1 LDLLAF
7 GKPEQEQGGAA
18 RDSEVTR
25 MVVASQMR
33 RTRLVIA
40 DRHPIVLHGLIS
52 VIAAQQDFEIVASCT
67 SGKRS
72 VDALRNLAPDVALLG
87 DSLPDVSASEI
98 LAIADAEHLP
108 TRLVFFTASIEQGN
122 LASAIADGACSGIS
136 KFASPETLLRSLR
149 QVMDGISLLPE
160 PAPEA
165 SPAEKEENGV
175 NVEELLAVLTDRERE
190 IMRLVAEGASNKA
203 IARQLNISDGTIK
216 VHLHHIYQKLEI
228 SSRTVLA
235 ALVLSQRHGG
245 FGMLW
250 LAALTFA
257 TMHDAKAMDPDEPIL
272 DDDNIEYKDFEH
284 GAFELWT
291 REPVARHIVV
301 DDPGKTVVITTR
313 GSSVSVSHVANS
325 AARMEE
331 LQSAQ
336 QAVLANA
343 SLGYGPGGSSSTPF
357 NLNLPGAQPL
367 NYVQPG
373 GPATQGSLPPLEFAP
388 NPIFYPLLAPAPP
401 PEPPSLNAAAG
412 PILIDTS
419 AFDDFAPSSGNFIAS
434 SPRPAAT
441 LTFGIAGGVTGST
454 VVDGSSYDVSRTGIY
469 GTLYL
474 NSTTGAYI
482 YVPDDDAINALA
494 APSIESFTITVWDGT
509 LAASQTFTVAV
520 NGSND
525 AAIISGETG
534 GAVTEAGGIANAEQG
549 TLTASGTLTATDVD
563 NPANNFTAV
572 TAPTPSQNGYGSF
585 TMTAAGVWTYTLNN
599 ANAEVQA
606 LNIGGTLID
615 TFIVTTVDGTPQVV
629 TITITG
635 SNDAAIISGTTTGSV
650 VETGN
655 AAPGTPVA
663 TGTLTDVDVDN
674 APNSFIA
681 VTSPTASSNGYGS
694 FTMTAAGVWTY
705 TLNNSNAEVQ
715 ALNVGG
721 TLIDTFIVTTVD
733 GTPQVVTITITG
745 SNDAAIISGTTTGS
759 VVETG
764 TTAPGTPVAT
774 GTLTAVDVDNAAN
787 AFIAVGAPTASSN
800 GYGSFTLTAGG
811 VWTFTL
817 NNSNPEVQALNV
829 GGTLI
834 DTFTVTTV
842 DGTAQVVTI
851 TITGNNDAAII
862 SGTSTGSVVETG
874 TAVSGTPVATGTLTD
889 VDVDNA
895 PNSFIAV
902 SSPTA
907 SSNGYGSF
915 TMTAAGVWTYT
926 LNNSNAEVQALNV
939 GGTLIDTFTVTTVDG
954 TAQVVTIT
962 ITGNNDAAIISGT
975 STGSVVETGTTAPG
989 TPVATGTLTA
999 VDVDNAANAF
1009 VAVSSPTASS
1019 NGYGSFTMTA
1029 AGVWTYTLNNSNPEV
1044 QALNVGGILIDTF
1057 TVTTVD
1063 GTAQVVT
1070 ITITGNNDAAIISGT
1085 STGSVVEA
1093 GGDDPGT
1100 PVATGTL
1107 TAIDAD
1113 DEDNTFIAVTAPA
1126 ASSKG
1131 YGTFMMTAAGVW
1143 TYTLNNANAEVE
1155 ALNPGE
1161 TLTDTFTVTTIDGTT
1176 QVVTIVIHGSGDA
1189 DPNDFDNLA
1198 LGTAVVTDPPFVY
1211 GTPNGET
1218 IAGGGNQFQIVY
1230 AGKGNDTVN
1239 GTSSG
1244 DLLYGGSGN
1253 DTMKGN
1259 GGDDTIYGGS
1269 GRDDINGNNGNDIII
1284 GGYGADT
1291 LTGSNGDDVFVY
1303 LSVADSN
1310 SRGFDRITDFASG
1323 SDKIN
1328 LAAFGALAFMH
1339 LASTSTSVPPRTIAW
1354 IYNAASN
1361 ETIVYVNPTDGALDI
1376 GDPALLEIHLQGVQS
1391 VAESDFIFEESAA
1404 TAVVASAE
1412 TVDPMLAAIAAAETV
1427 VLASTIAEVTAES
1440 TVEVSAHGGGW
1451 TPPRTEESFKFDFD
1465 RSLESIG
1472 SVRIAQFG
1480 EASAHATAAADGEA
1494 VTTLASG
1501 SQVVGGHA
1509 PAATATTESTF
1520 HPGPLHGNAGIS
1532 AAGGTFAMASSGA
1545 NEPAALANANAA
1557 AQLAEHGVTPGN
1569 GAGPSASEGNGP
1581 NNPQSASNSAAAGQ
1595 GNQHAAASA
1604 GHVAEHGQ
1612 GHSQHS
1618 NNASQQTDP
1627 VEAASASAA
1636 SPQGMAHGHGAAHAE
1651 IGKEPG
1657 QGNSNNAA
1665 AASNQADPVT
1675 PVNASAASAQGTAH
1689 GQGAAHVLLVQ
1700 EPEPGN
1706 SPHSKAAAAASHQA
1720 DPVEPTNAGTASAPG
1735 LAHGA
1740 GQAQVVHE
1748 PGQAG
1753 SFNFSNAVAASNH
1766 ADPVE
1771 PTGAGAASAQG
1782 LAHGVGQAQVVQ
1794 EPGQGS
1800 SFQFSNA
1807 AVASNL
1813 ADPVE
1818 PTGAGAAS
1826 AQGLAHGAGQAQ
1838 VVQQF
1843 GQGSSFQF
1851 SNAAVASNL
1860 ADPVEPINAGSAQ
1873 GMAHGYG
1880 AGPVGP
1886 EEIQQLVE
1894 LSQPADPA
1902 AAHAHLVPPH
1912 AASHGAHELI
1922 V

>member
-1 LDLLAF
+1 
-7 GKPEQEQGGAA
+7 
-18 RDSEVTR
+18 
-25 MVVASQMR
+25 
-33 RTRLVIA
+33 
-40 DRHPIVLHGLIS
+40 
-52 VIAAQQDFEIVASCT
+52 
-67 SGKRS
+67 
-72 VDALRNLAPDVALLG
+72 
-87 DSLPDVSASEI
+87 
-98 LAIADAEHLP
+98 
-108 TRLVFFTASIEQGN
+108 
-122 LASAIADGACSGIS
+122 
-136 KFASPETLLRSLR
+136 
-149 QVMDGISLLPE
+149 
-160 PAPEA
+160 
-165 SPAEKEENGV
+165 
-175 NVEELLAVLTDRERE
+175 
-190 IMRLVAEGASNKA
+190 
-203 IARQLNISDGTIK
+203 
-216 VHLHHIYQKLEI
+216 
-228 SSRTVLA
+228 
-235 ALVLSQRHGG
+235 
-245 FGMLW
+245 
-250 LAALTFA
+250 
-257 TMHDAKAMDPDEPIL
+257 
-272 DDDNIEYKDFEH
+272 
-284 GAFELWT
+284 
-291 REPVARHIVV
+291 
-301 DDPGKTVVITTR
+301 
-313 GSSVSVSHVANS
+313 
-325 AARMEE
+325 
-331 LQSAQ
+331 
-336 QAVLANA
+336 
-343 SLGYGPGGSSSTPF
+343 
-357 NLNLPGAQPL
+357 
-367 NYVQPG
+367 
-373 GPATQGSLPPLEFAP
+373 
-388 NPIFYPLLAPAPP
+388 
-401 PEPPSLNAAAG
+401 
-412 PILIDTS
+412 
-419 AFDDFAPSSGNFIAS
+419 
-434 SPRPAAT
+434 
-441 LTFGIAGGVTGST
+441 
-454 VVDGSSYDVSRTGIY
+454 
-469 GTLYL
+469 
-474 NSTTGAYI
+474 
-482 YVPDDDAINALA
+482 
-494 APSIESFTITVWDGT
+494 
-509 LAASQTFTVAV
+509 
-520 NGSND
+520 
-525 AAIISGETG
+525 
-534 GAVTEAGGIANAEQG
+534 
-549 TLTASGTLTATDVD
+549 
-563 NPANNFTAV
+563 
-572 TAPTPSQNGYGSF
+572 
-585 TMTAAGVWTYTLNN
+585 
-599 ANAEVQA
+599 
-606 LNIGGTLID
+606 
-615 TFIVTTVDGTPQVV
+615 
-629 TITITG
+629 
-635 SNDAAIISGTTTGSV
+635 
-650 VETGN
+650 
-655 AAPGTPVA
+655 
-663 TGTLTDVDVDN
+663 
-674 APNSFIA
+674 
-681 VTSPTASSNGYGS
+681 
-694 FTMTAAGVWTY
+694 
-705 TLNNSNAEVQ
+705 
-715 ALNVGG
+715 
-721 TLIDTFIVTTVD
+721 VTTVD

-800 GYGSFTLTAGG
+800 GYGSFTMTAGG

-1029 AGVWTYTLNNSNPEV
+1029 AGVWTYTLNNSNPEL

-1404 TAVVASAE
+1404 TAVVAAAE

-1520 HPGPLHGNAGIS
+1520 HPGPLHGNASVS

-1581 NNPQSASNSAAAGQ
+1581 NNPESASNSAAAGH
-1595 GNQHAAASA
+1595 GNQHAAANA

-1618 NNASQQTDP
+1618 NNASQQTDPVEAASAGAASSQGMAHGNGTAHAEIGKEPGQGNSNNAAAASHQTDP

-1720 DPVEPTNAGTASAPG
+1720 DPVEPANAGTASAPG

-1740 GQAQVVHE
+1740 GQAQVVQE

-1782 LAHGVGQAQVVQ
+1782 LAHGAGQAQVVH

-1807 AVASNL
+1807 TIASNL

-1818 PTGAGAAS
+1818 PAGAGAAS

-1838 VVQQF
+1838 VVQEP

-1851 SNAAVASNL
+1851 SNATIASNLAGPVEPAGAGAASAQGLAHGVGQAQIVQEPGQGSSFQFSTTAVTSNL

-1873 GMAHGYG
+1873 GMAQGYG

-1886 EEIQQLVE
+1886 AEIQQLVE

-1902 AAHAHLVPPH
+1902 PLHAHLVPPH